1 MREPFSP
8 IIKCLF
14 NRYIMS
20 YNEST
25 FFIRQ
30 SYTVQSFRLIS
41 RNAESIKLSVHK
53 RCNIKIYTSLLFY
66 SIFRG
71 APRRVYENETL
82 SARAKRE
89 TGLILPFWWRPS
101 SSSSTGPVDY
111 TTALSPIRRRRRP
124 LKIHLDCHS
133 MGSFCRRSGG

>member
-1 MREPFSP
+1 MKEPFSR

-14 NRYIMS
+14 NRCHTTRAHFLSVNRI
-20 YNEST
+20 NN
-25 FFIRQ
+25 I
-30 SYTVQSFRLIS
+30 QSFRLIS
-41 RNAESIKLSVHK
+41 YNSETIKRSYK
-53 RCNIKIYTSLLFY
+53 RCNIKIYVSLLFY

-71 APRRVYENETL
+71 ALRRVYENETL

-101 SSSSTGPVDY
+101 SSSSTRPVDY
-111 TTALSPIRRRRRP
+111 TTALSPIHSHRRP